1 MRTPKILTIRTK
13 LLMTSAVF
21 FSPFEWWD
29 SQVRPGG
36 NVAFN
41 EVSEQHEATYFVL
54 SMCIFEMFML
64 IQKNHDELQP
74 EKHFFYRRK
83 CYK

>member
-1 MRTPKILTIRTK
+1 MVTLLNLFRSLIFKMRTPKILTIRTK

-36 NVAFN
+36 NVTFN
-41 EVSEQHEATYFVL
+41 EVSEQLGATYFVL
-54 SMCIFEMFML
+54 SICIFEMFML
-64 IQKNHDELQP
+64 IQKNHD
-74 EKHFFYRRK
+74 
-83 CYK
+83 